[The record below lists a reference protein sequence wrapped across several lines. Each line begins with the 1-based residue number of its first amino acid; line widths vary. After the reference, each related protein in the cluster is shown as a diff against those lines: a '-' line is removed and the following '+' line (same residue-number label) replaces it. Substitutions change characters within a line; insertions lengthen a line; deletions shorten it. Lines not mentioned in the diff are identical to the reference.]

1 MTWQRPLGGREA
13 DQVYALAVAD
23 DDTPL
28 IAGFTRSAGRGD
40 RDAWFLRLDAD
51 GAVVWERTVGGAGDD
66 GATALAVAG
75 DGKVWAAGYSNSTES
90 SRYEAWLGRLDPADG
105 RLLLSRTHAAGRFAA
120 AMAVT
125 ALAGGGAVALGFTQ
139 PTERLHDSVL
149 AFRVTADGEP
159 LWRRQFGGAGR
170 DTGWAIAAT
179 ASRGQ
184 GSEDGWFFELDGD
197 GELVWERLHGGPLW
211 DRPMSLSLTPDGMIY
226 AAGTTTSQGA
236 GYEDYWVL
244 RLNARGER

>member
-1 MTWQRPLGGREA
+1 
-13 DQVYALAVAD
+13 
-23 DDTPL
+23 
-28 IAGFTRSAGRGD
+28 
-40 RDAWFLRLDAD
+40 
-51 GAVVWERTVGGAGDD
+51 
-66 GATALAVAG
+66 
-75 DGKVWAAGYSNSTES
+75 
-90 SRYEAWLGRLDPADG
+90 
-105 RLLLSRTHAAGRFAA
+105 
-120 AMAVT
+120 MAVT
-125 ALAGGGAVALGFTQ
+125 ALADGGAVALGFTQ

-179 ASRGQ
+179 PANHVIVAAATASRGQ

-197 GELVWERLHGGPLW
+197 GHVVWERLHGGPLW
-211 DRPMSLSLTPDGMIY
+211 DRPMSLSLTPDGMIH

-244 RLNARGER
+244 RLNAQGER